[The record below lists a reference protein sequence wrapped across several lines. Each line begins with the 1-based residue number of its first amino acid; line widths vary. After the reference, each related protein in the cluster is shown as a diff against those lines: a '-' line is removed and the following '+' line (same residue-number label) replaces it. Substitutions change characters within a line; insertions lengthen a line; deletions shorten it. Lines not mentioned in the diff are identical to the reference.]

1 MSNTPLDTSGDV
13 KVSVASHLSNL
24 PVIATD
30 ASTSNLIELSTG
42 VILNTGTPSAAWARL
57 VAVSKMD
64 ARIQKILNRMAVCET
79 SYLVATLQCELK
91 ELARLSRFCGCTR
104 MTPQPGLS
112 MLVTRKNE
120 MAKAIGRIKS
130 TDRLP
135 WVTQPA

>member
-1 MSNTPLDTSGDV
+1 
-13 KVSVASHLSNL
+13 
-24 PVIATD
+24 
-30 ASTSNLIELSTG
+30 
-42 VILNTGTPSAAWARL
+42 
-57 VAVSKMD
+57 MD

-79 SYLVATLQCELK
+79 SYLVAALHCELK

-135 WVTQPA
+135 WVTQPASNLNVALNQLEVIEYRFRQRPSVECVCMSQ